1 MRNGDAPEPTER
13 PLTQALA
20 IYDMDRTVTRR
31 PTLGPFLW
39 FAMTRLAPWRAVFAP
54 LSLFTTLLYALRI
67 IDRGRLKEWNYRLLI
82 GKPTAAELEPVVQ
95 RFAER
100 QVETNILPGARAR
113 LAEDKAAGR
122 RLVMATA
129 SYGLYAAAIAERLGF
144 DDVIATETLPDN
156 EGRIVARIS
165 GANCYGLGKL
175 DMIEAWLQ
183 REGLER
189 EAIHIRFYSDHV
201 SDAPVHAWSDE
212 AFATNAH
219 DRLVRVA
226 RDKGWEVLDWR
237 DRRKA

>member
-1 MRNGDAPEPTER
+1 MKSDASIPANR
-13 PLTQALA
+13 PLTRALA
-20 IYDMDRTVTRR
+20 IYDMDRTVTRG
-31 PTLGPFLW
+31 PTYGPFLW
-39 FAMTRLAPWRAVFAP
+39 YAMTRLSPWRALLAP
-54 LSLFTTLLYALRI
+54 VSLLTTLLYGLKL

-82 GKPTAAELEPVVQ
+82 GRPTAERLDPVVQ

-100 QVETNILPGARAR
+100 QVETNILPGARTR

-129 SYGLYAAAIAERLGF
+129 SYGLYAAAIAKRLGF
-144 DDVIATETLPDN
+144 DDVIATETMPDSS
-156 EGRIVARIS
+156 GRIVARIS

-212 AFATNAH
+212 AFATNAR
-219 DRLVRVA
+219 DRFVRLA
-226 RDKGWEVLDWR
+226 ETKGWGVLDWR
-237 DRRKA
+237 DRRRA